1 MMCPRQHKENY
12 WSWRECAGSYW
23 ERNEGPVWVWALC
36 GGGEGGGFPN
46 SCNKAPEPNL
56 KVESTPLKG
65 CSLSWFSLPPAV
77 SMCISSPS
85 NAFPCLRLGQHLPL
99 LHTVSFIFIQIFEWT
114 LEHSMGPLH
123 VNGLVEM
130 SRWSFIRCEFCNP
143 SREAAHIA
151 FTLHPTA
158 EPFP

>member
-1 MMCPRQHKENY
+1 MSVGSV
-12 WSWRECAGSYW
+12 WGGRE
-23 ERNEGPVWVWALC
+23 
-36 GGGEGGGFPN
+36 GGEGFPN

-56 KVESTPLKG
+56 KVESTPLKD

-77 SMCISSPS
+77 SMCTSSPS

-123 VNGLVEM
+123 VNGLLEM
-130 SRWSFIRCEFCNP
+130 SRWSFMRCEDLAKSNSFVIHP
-143 SREAAHIA
+143 VIVKLH
-151 FTLHPTA
+151 TLHLHCIQQLSISHK
-158 EPFP
+158 